1 MLADDGDTWYPILF
15 NYMSIIYIY
24 IYILFN
30 VYDVIVLLEHD
41 SRIIM
46 VLEFE
51 DVIVWFDLYVYI
63 VSVNI
68 AMNVYYNMWAQVNVC
83 P

>member
-1 MLADDGDTWYPILF
+1 
-15 NYMSIIYIY
+15 
-24 IYILFN
+24 
-30 VYDVIVLLEHD
+30 LLEHD